1 MDTILA
7 FSSLFYI
14 HLFKRSNLFHFVTL
28 CDKLFGQYFYLAFL
42 KVGRPLLKGRLQ
54 IKYSFF
60 LTLSGIWVGHGV
72 NVGSASTRFGCTVGI
87 SIVVIRPTQQLW
99 SN

>member
-1 MDTILA
+1 MT
-7 FSSLFYI
+7 
-14 HLFKRSNLFHFVTL
+14 N
-28 CDKLFGQYFYLAFL
+28 YLVNSFIAFL

-60 LTLSGIWVGHGV
+60 LTLSDIWVGHGV

>member
-1 MDTILA
+1 MT
-7 FSSLFYI
+7 
-14 HLFKRSNLFHFVTL
+14 N
-28 CDKLFGQYFYLAFL
+28 YLVNIFIAFL

-72 NVGSASTRFGCTVGI
+72 NVGSASTRFSCTVGI

-99 SN
+99 SNSRYPELRHSGLKFFQSEVT